1 MRLVLALG
9 LLLTLCGS
17 ASAAPVRHTRARQ
30 PAATRPPAAV
40 TPTTRFAVPGWS
52 DEATRQWLDRASSM
66 VGRGG

>member
-1 MRLVLALG
+1 MRPVLALG
-9 LLLTLCGS
+9 LLLFLCAS
-17 ASAAPVRHTRARQ
+17 AGAAPVRHARARQ
-30 PAATRPPAAV
+30 PAMPHPPAAA